1 MPKYSPLGLDT
12 NTLALSRLLGFCS
25 HPHQGSL
32 TYACRVFERIHHPTL
47 CICNTIIKTFL
58 LNGNFYGTF
67 HVFTKILQGG
77 LSPDNYTIPYVL
89 KACAALRDC
98 SLGEMVHG
106 HVFDEIP
113 RLSAVSWSVM
123 ISGYAKVGDVD
134 SARLFF
140 DEAPEKDRGTWGA
153 MISGYVQNSCFKEG
167 LHLFRL
173 LQLAHVVPDD
183 SIFVSIL
190 SACAHLGALDIGI
203 CTHRYLSESKNSAI
217 EPSFEY

>member
-1 MPKYSPLGLDT
+1 MPMPKYSPLGLDT

-106 HVFDEIP
+106 YSSKLGLVFD
-113 RLSAVSWSVM
+113 
-123 ISGYAKVGDVD
+123 
-134 SARLFF
+134 
-140 DEAPEKDRGTWGA
+140 
-153 MISGYVQNSCFKEG
+153 
-167 LHLFRL
+167 
-173 LQLAHVVPDD
+173 
-183 SIFVSIL
+183 IFV
-190 SACAHLGALDIGI
+190 G
-203 CTHRYLSESKNSAI
+203 NSLMAMY
-217 EPSFEY
+217 SVWGCGCCKARV